1 MTLDE
6 LYEFVTNAEVAI
18 RKGGYVALLSI
29 VFAENG
35 IIIGVVLPGDY
46 LLFTAGLLCGTGVFD
61 VNIGVLLFAVWA
73 AATSGTLVGYIT
85 GKKLG
90 KPYFQKEN
98 FFLKHKHIV
107 HTRAYFFKYGGKTI
121 LVGKFFPWVR
131 TLAPILAGAVEMPF
145 KRFMTY
151 NIAGSM
157 LWVGVLIG
165 GGYWLGDVYGES
177 LLDYL
182 EYIILGFVCLTTGV
196 VLISYFKSQM
206 KRKAKGKKI

>member
-1 MTLDE
+1 MDFDE
-6 LYEFVTNAEVAI
+6 IYELLTNAEVAI
-18 RKGGYVALLSI
+18 RKGGYIALLSI

-35 IIIGVVLPGDY
+35 VIIGVVLPGDY

-61 VNIGVLLFAVWA
+61 VNIGILLFAVWSA
-73 AATSGTLVGYIT
+73 AVGGTLFGYLT

-107 HTRAYFFKYGGKTI
+107 QTRAYFLKFGGKTI
-121 LVGKFFPWVR
+121 LAAKFLPWVR
-131 TLAPILAGAVEMPF
+131 TLAPMLAGAVGMPI

-151 NIAGSM
+151 NVAGAV
-157 LWVGVLIG
+157 LWVGVLVG
-165 GGYWLGDVYGES
+165 GGYLLGDIYGKV

-182 EYIILGFVCLTTGV
+182 EYFIIGFIVLSTGV
-196 VLISYFKSQM
+196 VLISYMKTQM
-206 KRKAKGKKI
+206 NKKKRAK